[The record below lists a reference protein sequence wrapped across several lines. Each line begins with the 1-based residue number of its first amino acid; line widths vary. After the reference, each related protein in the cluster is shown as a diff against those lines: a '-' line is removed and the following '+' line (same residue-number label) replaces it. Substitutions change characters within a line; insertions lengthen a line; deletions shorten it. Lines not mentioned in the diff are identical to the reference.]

1 MSDVMPDS
9 IPDSIPDSMPSSSAP
24 FAKSPIARIA
34 LVVVQLT
41 GLALLA
47 YWGWHVYT
55 NLPYWDDYRREAL
68 LDANPLLTPAY
79 RVSIDVL
86 ALVAACLML
95 KKSKW
100 ALVPYALHFVAY
112 LCFVLSITGYTSDM
126 RMLPRIALLIGA
138 SQILVLAL
146 LLWLE
151 AIKVLGNWPLHT
163 KVHRGASVKGR

>member
-1 MSDVMPDS
+1 MTVAMPNS
-9 IPDSIPDSMPSSSAP
+9 TS
-24 FAKSPIARIA
+24 FANSPLARIA
-34 LVVVQLT
+34 LAGVQLC

-47 YWGWHVYT
+47 YWGWHVIA
-55 NLPYWDDYRREAL
+55 NLPYWNDYRLEAS
-68 LDANPLLTPAY
+68 LDANPLLMPAY

-86 ALVAACLML
+86 ALIAAGLML

-112 LCFVLSITGYTSDM
+112 LCFVLSITGYTFDIH
-126 RMLPRIALLIGA
+126 MLPRIALLTGA

-151 AIKVLGNWPLHT
+151 AKKALGNWPL
-163 KVHRGASVKGR
+163 RLR